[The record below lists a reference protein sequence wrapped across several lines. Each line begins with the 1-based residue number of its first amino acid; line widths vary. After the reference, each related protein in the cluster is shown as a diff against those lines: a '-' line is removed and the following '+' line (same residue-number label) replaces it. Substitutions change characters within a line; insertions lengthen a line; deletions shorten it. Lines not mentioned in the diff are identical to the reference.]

1 MKAIKDR
8 NCPVFTGYG
17 SLEKLREFLHSSF
30 TKKNGREPQMV
41 LVHEKNAA
49 DLILPPLFEKIP
61 LLKEVPHYELDATE
75 PHKQIKSLMPLWQAW
90 SQDHLDRNTLVV
102 LLGGG
107 VLCDMGGFA
116 ASVFKR
122 GIDFACIPTT
132 LLAMADASV
141 GGKTAVDLG
150 EVKNVIGSFRRPIA
164 VAIDPVFLKTL
175 PQSEYLSGMAE
186 VLKMQLIGNRKF
198 QPEAIKETF
207 EPQHF
212 SEELLHFAIKRKAR
226 ITRLDFE
233 EKNIRKTLNFGHT
246 FGHAFEALALHQ
258 GRPIPHGY
266 AIAHGM
272 LCEMF
277 LSISQCG
284 LKPEK
289 FLETARLIRS
299 VFGLFDYKKED
310 IPTLIEY
317 MRNDKK
323 NQSGEIRPVLLRK
336 YGSCLYNRSVPAQA
350 IAEVLHGYPF
360 DKIN

>member
-1 MKAIKDR
+1 MKALKDGE
-8 NCPVFTGYG
+8 CPVFTGYG
-17 SLEKLREFLHSSF
+17 SLERLQLFLQCAL
-30 TKKNGREPQMV
+30 KKQKARFNRLV
-41 LVHEKNAA
+41 LVHEQHAA
-49 DLILPPLFEKIP
+49 KLILPPLLEKIP
-61 LLKEVPHYELDATE
+61 LLKEVAHYGLNSSE
-75 PHKQIKSLMPLWQAW
+75 PNKQIAELMPLWQAW
-90 SQDHLDRNTLVV
+90 SQDHLDRNTWVV
-102 LLGGG
+102 LAGGG

-122 GIDFACIPTT
+122 GITFICIPTT

-150 EVKNVIGSFRRPIA
+150 EVKNLIGNFRRPAA

-186 VLKMQLIGNRKF
+186 VLKMQFICNRRF
-198 QPEAIKETF
+198 HPEAIKETF

-258 GRPIPHGY
+258 GHPIPHGY
-266 AIAHGM
+266 AVAHGM

-289 FLETARLIRS
+289 FSETARLIRS
-299 VFGLFDYKKED
+299 VYGLFDYNKED

-323 NQSGEIRPVLLRK
+323 NRNEEIRPVLLRK
-336 YGSCLYNRSVPAQA
+336 YGSCLYNRSVPAQT